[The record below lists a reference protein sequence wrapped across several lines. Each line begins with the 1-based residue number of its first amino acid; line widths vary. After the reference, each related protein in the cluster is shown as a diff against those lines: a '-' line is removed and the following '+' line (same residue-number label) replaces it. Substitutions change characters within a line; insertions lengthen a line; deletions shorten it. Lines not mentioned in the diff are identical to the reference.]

1 MGVPFE
7 HLKGNKNQKTFQSR
21 FPLGQWFLNINA
33 ILIAEECILEK
44 LWPVWVLESINLKRK
59 EAFEKSE
66 IMHLSH
72 PN

>member
-1 MGVPFE
+1 MLSLIPMAFLSMGVPFE

-44 LWPVWVLESINLKRK
+44 LTSVSFRI
-59 EAFEKSE
+59 
-66 IMHLSH
+66 H
-72 PN
+72 